1 MNGSPTETSGAREPV
16 VIASSQLMRRQDRA
30 LALLEQAEPWDL
42 VVLDEAHHARRR
54 AAGARKEGGPNALLA
69 LMRQLRAYTRG
80 LVLLT
85 ATPMQVHPV
94 EVWDLLDLLGLP
106 SEWTADAFLKFFED
120 VDHPNPSPEAL
131 ERMAQLFRAVERDYG
146 GASTDAAQRLTGLS
160 RLKTAK
166 VLRALRDAA
175 SIPRR
180 QMETPER
187 RAALAVVRAHTPIRR
202 LVSRHTRELLR
213 RYFKAGMLSTP
224 IAERRVEDRFIDMTP
239 AERALYNAVEA
250 YIAHTYDK
258 ASGPERSAVGFV
270 MTIYRRRLAS
280 SFAAL
285 RSTFENRL
293 DGMAGREQVPS
304 PGLDD
309 DVPDDEA
316 ADEVLDADEVA
327 AMEREALVHEERTE
341 IASLLD
347 RVRVLPPDG
356 KLSTL
361 KDVLAELRRDGYR
374 QTMVF
379 TQYTDTMDFLR
390 DELLGEDDLRIMCFS
405 GRGGEIPSAG
415 GAAWRT
421 IGRDDAKRRFRDGE
435 ADVLLCT
442 DAAAEG
448 LNFQFCGALVNYDM
462 PWNPMRVEQRIG
474 RIDRLGQTHS
484 TLRIVNLHYEG
495 TVETDVYRA
504 LRERIGLFETVVGR
518 LQPILAQLPRTISDA
533 VLSGGD
539 RESADRANI
548 VDVIERRTREAETR
562 GFDIDAALDEDL
574 AMPVREPSPVTMDD
588 LDRVVGAPD
597 LMPPGAD
604 IQPLGRREYGLLA
617 PGMAERL
624 RVTTD
629 PDYFEDHAESVEL
642 WSPGNPLFR
651 GPELLAAVEE
661 WPDGTTLK
669 DILER

>member
-1 MNGSPTETSGAREPV
+1 
-16 VIASSQLMRRQDRA
+16 MRRRERA
-30 LALLEQAEPWDL
+30 DALVDEAEPWDL
-42 VVLDEAHHARRR
+42 VVFDEAHHARRR

-69 LMRQLRAYTRG
+69 LMRKLRARTQG

-106 SEWTADAFLKFFED
+106 PEWTVDAFLKFFD
-120 VDHPNPSPEAL
+120 DLDHPSPSPEAL
-131 ERMAQLFRAVERDYG
+131 ERMAHLFRAVERDFG
-146 GASTDAAQRLTGLS
+146 RASTETAQRVTGLS
-160 RLKTAK
+160 RLKAAK

-187 RAALAVVRAHTPIRR
+187 RAALALVRAHTPIRH

-213 RYFKAGMLSTP
+213 RYFKSGMLSTP
-224 IAERRVEDRFIDMTP
+224 IAERRVEDRFIAMTP
-239 AERALYNAVEA
+239 AERELYDAVDA
-250 YIAHTYDK
+250 YIAYTYDK
-258 ASGPERSAVGFV
+258 ASGAERSAVGFV

-293 DGMAGREQVPS
+293 KTMACRDHARLT
-304 PGLDD
+304 GLDD
-309 DVPDDEA
+309 DIPDDEA
-316 ADEVLDADEVA
+316 VDEVLDADEVA
-327 AMEREALVHEERTE
+327 DMECQALDHEERAE
-341 IASLLD
+341 IGSLLD
-347 RVRVLPPDG
+347 RVRVLPSDS
-356 KLSTL
+356 KMAHLREVLS
-361 KDVLAELRRDGYR
+361 ELRRTGYR
-374 QTMVF
+374 QAMVF
-379 TQYTDTMDFLR
+379 TQYTDTLDFLR
-390 DELLGEDDLRIMCFS
+390 EELLQEDDLRLMCFS
-405 GRGGEIPSAG
+405 GRGGEIPTG
-415 GAAWRT
+415 GGPAWRS

-442 DAAAEG
+442 NAAAEG

-484 TLRIVNLHYEG
+484 SLRIVNLHYEG

-518 LQPILAQLPRTISDA
+518 LQPILAQLPGTISDA

-539 RESADRANI
+539 RMSADRANV
-548 VDVIERRTREAETR
+548 VDEIERRTREAEAR
-562 GFDIDAALDEDL
+562 GFDFDSVIDEDL
-574 AMPVREPSPVTMDD
+574 TMPVREPSPVTMDD
-588 LDRVVGAPD
+588 LDRVIAMPD
-597 LMPPGAD
+597 LMPAGTD
-604 IQPLGRREYGLLA
+604 IQPLGHREYGLLA

-629 PDYFEDHAESVEL
+629 PAYFDDHAESVEL
-642 WSPGNPLFR
+642 WSPGSPLFR
-651 GPELLAAVEE
+651 ASEFLAPVED
-661 WPDGTTLK
+661 WPAGTTLK
-669 DILER
+669 DILDR